1 MKDSLQNI
9 YKTARITAGH
19 TQERWAELLGVSAE
33 SVRLYET
40 GKYLPSDEIVTRMSE
55 VAVMPVLCYWHLK
68 NKSGVANDL
77 LPDVAT
83 VPLPQAVLQLL
94 VEIRNFKEDL
104 DTLLVIAADGYI
116 DNSEKD
122 RFADIV
128 DALDGIIK
136 ASWTVKYS
144 EGGPH
149 GQTVKE
155 G

>member
-1 MKDSLQNI
+1 MSETLTNI
-9 YKTARITAGH
+9 YKNARSAAGL
-19 TQERWAELLGVSAE
+19 TQERWAELLGVSTE

-77 LPDVAT
+77 LPDVDT

-116 DNSEKD
+116 DNSEQD
-122 RFADIV
+122 RFAEIIDS
-128 DALDGIIK
+128 LDGIIK
-136 ASWTVKYS
+136 SAWTVKYS
-144 EGGPH
+144 EGG
-149 GQTVKE
+149 E
-155 G
+155 RR

>member
-1 MKDSLQNI
+1 MKESLQNI
-9 YKTARITAGH
+9 YETARTAAGL
-19 TQERWAELLGVSAE
+19 TQERRAELLGVSTE

-40 GKYLPSDEIVTRMSE
+40 GKCLPGDEIVTRMSE

-77 LPDVAT
+77 LPDVES

-94 VEIRNFKEDL
+94 VEIRDFKEDL

-116 DNSEKD
+116 DNSEQD
-122 RFADIV
+122 RFTEII

-136 ASWTVKYS
+136 SAWTVKYS
-144 EGGPH
+144 EGG
-149 GQTVKE
+149 TVR
-155 G
+155 